1 MTVQSR
7 EQKKTKKQP
16 SNNGNIVVIVIISL
30 SLLRSAIDLMIV
42 NRCNWLIKLVTNWIQ
57 SKQ

>member
-42 NRCNWLIKLVTNWIQ
+42 NRRNWLIKLVTNWIQ